1 METTYFYKA
10 RTPEGGLVSGSML
23 ARTNADVVA
32 HLRTRAL
39 FITSVVQSDSITGR
53 IESAR
58 AWRPVSPPP
67 LVTFFRSFATLI
79 RAGVSVARSLTVT
92 IALCPDTRLCEALQA
107 VLTEIEQGSSLSAA
121 LRRRPREFTP
131 LYIAMVE
138 AGEAGGMLDEVL
150 ERLASMLEKDLAIRK
165 KVGAA
170 LAYPLIVLC
179 ATIGLIFFLLTTI
192 VPVFARLFTQLDVA
206 QPASTRILVC
216 IGESMRNPLFF
227 GVTLTS
233 LVAVLFTLS
242 LARRDQHLATVL
254 DTLRLRV
261 ALFGTLH
268 RKTVIARLSRMLGSL
283 LHAGVGVLR
292 AVDVCAPLAGN
303 SVYARTLHNLHD
315 ALRDGDT
322 ITDHLYR
329 CGLFDPMVLQM
340 VRIGEETGTL
350 DNMLLKVAEY
360 YENDIETMTATLS
373 AALEPVLILLVGS
386 VVGFI
391 VYSIFVPMYTL
402 VSSIQ

>member
-10 RTPEGGLVSGSML
+10 RTPEGALVSGSML
-23 ARTNADVVA
+23 ARANADVVA

-39 FITSVVQSDSITGR
+39 FITSVAQSDSLTGR
-53 IESAR
+53 IESVR
-58 AWRPVSPPP
+58 AWGPVSPPP

-79 RAGVSVARSLTVT
+79 RAGVSVVRSLMVT
-92 IALCPDTRLCEALQA
+92 IALCPDTRLREALQA
-107 VLTEIEQGSSLSAA
+107 VLAEIEQGSSLSAA

-131 LYIAMVE
+131 LYIAMIE
-138 AGEAGGMLDEVL
+138 AGEAGGVLDVVL
-150 ERLASMLEKDLAIRK
+150 ERLASMLEKDLAMRK
-165 KVGAA
+165 KVSAA
-170 LAYPLIVLC
+170 LAYPFIVLC

-192 VPVFARLFTQLDVA
+192 VPVFGRLFTQLDVA
-206 QPASTRILVC
+206 QPASTRILVF
-216 IGESMRNPLFF
+216 IGDSIRNPLFL
-227 GVTLTS
+227 GIALTS
-233 LVAVLFTLS
+233 LVALLFTLS
-242 LARRDQHLATVL
+242 LARRDQRLASVL

-268 RKTVIARLSRMLGSL
+268 RKAVIARLSRMLGSL

-292 AVDVCAPLAGN
+292 AVDVCAPVAGN
-303 SVYARTLHNLHD
+303 AVYARTLRDLHN

-322 ITDHLYR
+322 IADHLER
-329 CGLFDPMVLQM
+329 CELFDPMVLQM

-350 DNMLLKVAEY
+350 DNMLLKIAEY
-360 YENDIETMTATLS
+360 YEGDIETMTATLS

-391 VYSIFVPMYTL
+391 IYSIFIPMYTL
-402 VSSIQ
+402 VSSIK